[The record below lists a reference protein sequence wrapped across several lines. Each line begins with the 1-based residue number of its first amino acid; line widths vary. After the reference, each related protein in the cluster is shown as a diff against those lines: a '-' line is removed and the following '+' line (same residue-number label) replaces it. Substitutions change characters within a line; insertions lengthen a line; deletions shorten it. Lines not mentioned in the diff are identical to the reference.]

1 MRWMSENRPD
11 GYVQA
16 DDLAAG
22 LGISR
27 DSAQRLL
34 KGLADADRIT
44 RPWHGAYALP
54 GADITAPA
62 DARREKII
70 LFLAADGGGVFAEI
84 QRATGIGVGALT
96 GFLATMT
103 RCGDI
108 IRVEDRAGYFYL
120 LPGQE
125 PGERVEPPA
134 AAS

>member
-1 MRWMSENRPD
+1 MRQNGVVYST
-11 GYVQA
+11 
-16 DDLAAG
+16 DLAAA

-27 DSAQRLL
+27 KSAQRLL
-34 KGLADADRIT
+34 SGLAAADRIT

-54 GADITAPA
+54 GADPTAP
-62 DARREKII
+62 DTARREKII
-70 LFLAADGGGVFAEI
+70 LFLAADGGGIFAEI
-84 QRATGIGVGALT
+84 QRATGIASGALT

-103 RCGDI
+103 RSGDI
-108 IRVEDRAGYFYL
+108 IRVEDRTGYFYL